1 MSIFNIEKLEEIDEV
16 TKNELIGVWEN
27 SVRATHTFLKESD
40 IQKLKPIV
48 REGLSQVEKL
58 FCVKER
64 KKDIKAFLGVE
75 EKKVEMLFV
84 SPDVRG
90 EGIGRT
96 LMSHAINKLEARY
109 VDVNE
114 QNPLAVGFYE
124 HLGFEVF
131 DRSELDDQKNS
142 FPILHMSIKVD

>member
-58 FCVKER
+58 FCV
-64 KKDIKAFLGVE
+64 
-75 EKKVEMLFV
+75 
-84 SPDVRG
+84 
-90 EGIGRT
+90 
-96 LMSHAINKLEARY
+96 
-109 VDVNE
+109 
-114 QNPLAVGFYE
+114 
-124 HLGFEVF
+124 
-131 DRSELDDQKNS
+131 S

>member
-1 MSIFNIEKLEEIDEV
+1 MSIFNIEKLEEIDDY

-27 SVRATHTFLKESD
+27 SVRATHTFLAEDD

-48 REGLSQVEKL
+48 GEGLTQVEKL

-64 KKDIKAFLGVE
+64 NKYIKAFLGVDD
-75 EKKVEMLFV
+75 KKVEMLFV
-84 SPDVRG
+84 SPDARG

-96 LMSHAINKLEARY
+96 LMSYAINKLGAKY

-124 HLGFEVF
+124 HIGFEVF